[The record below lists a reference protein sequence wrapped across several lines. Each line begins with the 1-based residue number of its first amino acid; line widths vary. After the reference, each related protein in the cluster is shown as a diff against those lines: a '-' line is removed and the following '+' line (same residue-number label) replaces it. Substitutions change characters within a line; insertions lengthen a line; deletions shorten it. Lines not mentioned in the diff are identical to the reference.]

1 MAKHFEL
8 TIGPGAFSFQRKT
21 EGIAA
26 EAALNGVYI
35 IRTSISAEQMS
46 EADCV
51 RNYKSLSN
59 VERAF
64 RSFKTM
70 DLKVRPIHHR
80 LADRVRSPIFLCM
93 LAYSKST
100 CNYRP
105 HML

>member
-1 MAKHFEL
+1 MA
-8 TIGPGAFSFQRKT
+8 
-21 EGIAA
+21 IAA
-26 EAALNGVYI
+26 EAALDGVYI
-35 IRTSISAEQMS
+35 IRTSVSAEQMS

-80 LADRVRSPIFLCM
+80 LADRVRSPMFENVVGENGLEDIVMERDRAEAPGRQCL
-93 LAYSKST
+93 
-100 CNYRP
+100 
-105 HML
+105 